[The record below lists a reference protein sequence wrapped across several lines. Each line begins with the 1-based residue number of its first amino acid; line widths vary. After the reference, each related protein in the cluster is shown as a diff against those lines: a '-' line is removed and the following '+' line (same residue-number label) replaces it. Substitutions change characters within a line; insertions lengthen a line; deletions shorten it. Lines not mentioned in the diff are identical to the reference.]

1 MPNMELYERIWLVVG
16 LIPSGR
22 VISYGQVAQMA
33 GLPGRARMVGHCLS
47 QLPEGSALPWHR
59 VINARGEISLSV
71 GSESYRLQVARLQ
84 EEGVAVLNGKIRLSK
99 YGWQG

>member
-33 GLPGRARMVGHCLS
+33 GLPGRARMVGRCLG

-59 VINARGEISLSV
+59 VINARGEISLPV
-71 GSESYRLQVARLQ
+71 GSESYCLQVARLQ
-84 EEGVAVLNGKIRLSK
+84 EEGVAVLKGKIRLSM